1 VYPIRDDEQMM
12 IDLLEQQHVL
22 LSHGSGFNLPTTDH
36 LRIVFLAAVPVLDDA
51 IDRLATF
58 LAGYHQ

>member
-1 VYPIRDDEQMM
+1 
-12 IDLLEQQHVL
+12 VL

>member
-1 VYPIRDDEQMM
+1 VHKIRDDQQFV
-12 IDLLEQQHVL
+12 IDLLEQQHLL
-22 LSHGSGFNLPTTDH
+22 LSHGTGFNLPTTDH
-36 LRIVFLAAVPVLDDA
+36 FRLVFLAGTGILDDA